1 MIPSEEFMTSSDQ
14 LSIGIIG
21 TGGMGKRHAVNL
33 HQHVGG
39 ARVAAVYDV
48 DPGRAHAVAAEAGWP
63 AVLDD
68 PLALVG
74 DPSVDAVVIASPDA
88 THAALVQECL
98 RCQKPV
104 LCEKPLATSL
114 ADALQVVAAEQA
126 LGRRLISVGLM
137 RRFDPQH
144 LAVREIAAS
153 GRLGR
158 PILFKGVHR
167 NAAIPYDARG
177 EVILT
182 NSASHDVD
190 TARWLTGQEVEE
202 VFVRGVRSHPSF
214 SEETIDLLLLQL
226 TLSDA
231 CLATVE
237 LYAAAE
243 YGYEVSAELVC
254 QGGTVQT
261 AQPREAI
268 VRAAGVRGTSVPADW
283 LGRFQAAYIA
293 ELAAWAR
300 SVQAGRPW
308 NGASAWD
315 GAMALRVTDACV
327 QSLHSGQPVALRPL
341 ERPAAYA

>member
-1 MIPSEEFMTSSDQ
+1 MKTISVG
-14 LSIGIIG
+14 LIGA
-21 TGGMGKRHAVNL
+21 GGMGTRHAVNL
-33 HQHVGG
+33 VERVGG
-39 ARVAAVYDV
+39 ARVTAVYDV
-48 DPGRAHAVAAEAGWP
+48 NREAAQRAAELCG
-63 AVLDD
+63 VERDCD
-68 PLALVG
+68 SALELIAAR
-74 DPSVDAVVIASPDA
+74 DVDAVIIASPDA

-237 LYAAAE
+237 IYAAAE

-268 VRAAGVRGTSVPADW
+268 VRAGGVRGTSVPADW